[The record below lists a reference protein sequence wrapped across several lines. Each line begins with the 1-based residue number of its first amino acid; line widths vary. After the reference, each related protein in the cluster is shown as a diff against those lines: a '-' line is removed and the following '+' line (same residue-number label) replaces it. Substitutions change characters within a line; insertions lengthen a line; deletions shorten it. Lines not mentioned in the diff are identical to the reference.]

1 MTVAGLVQR
10 QTMRGLT
17 RSELSMPNVIRLG
30 DSTSHDGAVVDV
42 AAKRY
47 TIEGIPVAGVGDRCS
62 CPIPGHDGCPI
73 AEGNPAHLVEG
84 VQVAYEGHKTS
95 CGASLVS
102 SQAVFM
108 AE

>member
-1 MTVAGLVQR
+1 MFV
-10 QTMRGLT
+10 
-17 RSELSMPNVIRLG
+17 S
-30 DSTSHDGAVVDV
+30 DS
-42 AAKRY
+42 R
-47 TIEGIPVAGVGDRCS
+47 
-62 CPIPGHDGCPI
+62 HDGCQI